1 MIKTNYYALVAGFQD
16 ISLETK
22 KLDFTTT
29 ELKSYLQ
36 HFLKPEDYTLV
47 ETLFLPI
54 DNTNVLNKMLKKQ
67 TSFLPEGKYTE
78 EEIDEQLTEPT
89 YILTYLKDFVVR
101 YKEDENTEP
110 VDKEIRL
117 HEMYCEHAWSQDN
130 LFFKQWIKYQT
141 DLKNLWIASNSH
153 TYNYDP
159 GRQLIKTSFSSPLYE
174 ALRKSKPH
182 PDMIKDEMY
191 NAEKI
196 IQVIESDR
204 DLITREREVDQL
216 KIQYLDEFT
225 FFHYFTIEKIVSYLL
240 KHQLIERWIKLAEM
254 HDQKMFREI
263 IEELSEP
270 VRNKGEEVLNEPS

>member
-1 MIKTNYYALVAGFQD
+1 MIQTNYYALVAGFQD

-22 KLDFTTT
+22 KLDFTTS
-29 ELKSYLQ
+29 ELKGYLKY
-36 HFLKPEDYTLV
+36 FLKSDDFTLV

-54 DNTNVLNKMLKKQ
+54 DNTNVLNKILKNQ
-67 TSFLPEGKYTE
+67 AAFLPDGKYTE

-89 YILTYLKDFVVR
+89 YILGYLKDFITR
-101 YKEDENTEP
+101 FKEDENTNP

-117 HEMYCEHAWSQDN
+117 HEMYCEHAYAQDN
-130 LFFKQWIKYQT
+130 AFFRQWIKYHT

-153 TYNYDP
+153 TYDYDP
-159 GRQLIKTSFSSPLYE
+159 GRQLIKTSFSLPLYE

-182 PDMIKDEMY
+182 LDMIKDEMY

-196 IQVIESDR
+196 LQVIESDR
-204 DLITREREVDQL
+204 DLISREREVDQL

-225 FFHYFTIEKIVSYLL
+225 FFHYFTIEKIVGYLL
-240 KHQLIERWIKLAEM
+240 KHQLVERWIKLAETN
-254 HDQKMFREI
+254 DLKVFKEI

-270 VRNKGEEVLNEPS
+270 VRENGKEMVSRQS